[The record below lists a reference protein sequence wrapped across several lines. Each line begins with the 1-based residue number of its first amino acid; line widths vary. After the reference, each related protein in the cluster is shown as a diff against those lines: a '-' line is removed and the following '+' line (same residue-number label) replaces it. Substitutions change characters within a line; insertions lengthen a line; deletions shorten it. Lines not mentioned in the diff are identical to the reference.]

1 MFEFPPLFKSGRR
14 FCFFLAE
21 TVSPGELL
29 FCFRNYFSFHSFILH
44 SINLKEDCGKH
55 FPLRLYPGFI
65 FFSSLPSSPRP
76 FSSFLFSTC
85 YSFYLHPSCLI
96 LPFLKLSSPP
106 IISSLFFSSPQSLS
120 ICIAKGPGSSSKP
133 FSCCSLAQLSRAP
146 CCGGSP
152 CFFSS
157 SHPTSIPLF
166 TSHWH
171 SDHFLYQELE
181 GTPLSSSPP
190 SFSCSCQNFYVH
202 CLKKRCCFCNA
213 TQAFK
218 LCWHFFYSL
227 LPRPSMLSLQFH

>member
-1 MFEFPPLFKSGRR
+1 M
-14 FCFFLAE
+14 
-21 TVSPGELL
+21 SPGELL
-29 FCFRNYFSFHSFILH
+29 FCFRNYFSFHSFIPY
-44 SINLKEDCGKH
+44 SVKLKEDCGKH

-65 FFSSLPSSPRP
+65 FFASLPSSPRP

-85 YSFYLHPSCLI
+85 NSFHLQPSCLI
-96 LPFLKLSSPP
+96 LPFLKLSYPP

-152 CFFSS
+152 CLFSS

-166 TSHWH
+166 ASHWH

-181 GTPLSSSPP
+181 GTLLSSSPP
-190 SFSCSCQNFYVH
+190 SFSCSCQNFYFH
-202 CLKKRCCFCNA
+202 CLKKKRCFCNA
-213 TQAFK
+213 AQAFK
-218 LCWHFFYSL
+218 LCWDFFKCHSL
-227 LPRPSMLSLQFH
+227 GQACCLCNVTDL